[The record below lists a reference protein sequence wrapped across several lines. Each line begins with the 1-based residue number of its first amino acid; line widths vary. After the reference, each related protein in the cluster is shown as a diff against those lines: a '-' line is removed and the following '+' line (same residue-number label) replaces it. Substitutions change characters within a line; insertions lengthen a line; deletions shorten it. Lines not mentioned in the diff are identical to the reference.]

1 VQLTLKMGTAR
12 DGLDV
17 VDDGRRCGFR
27 PASRVPPALQYP
39 GAGAGYA
46 VGDHHA
52 LAGDGGRDSKEAL
65 MLLSSEMNAALNT
78 QIGHEFAAS
87 LRYVA
92 VAAYFAHDNLP
103 VLAQH
108 FYRQSDE
115 ERDHAM
121 RLVKYVVDAGGR
133 IAIPALPAADH
144 PIASAEEAVQLSL
157 ASELEVTQ
165 QINGLMDRAI
175 KENDHLT
182 RNFLGWFVNE
192 QLEEVSGME
201 TLLGMIR
208 RAGETGLLLVENYLA
223 NQGRTASVIREAET
237 E

>member
-1 VQLTLKMGTAR
+1 
-12 DGLDV
+12 
-17 VDDGRRCGFR
+17 
-27 PASRVPPALQYP
+27 
-39 GAGAGYA
+39 
-46 VGDHHA
+46 
-52 LAGDGGRDSKEAL
+52 

-92 VAAYFAHDNLP
+92 VAAYFAHENLP

-115 ERDHAM
+115 ERGHAM
-121 RLVKYVVDAGGR
+121 RIVKYVVDAGGH

-157 ASELEVTQ
+157 ASELEVTE
-165 QINGLMDRAI
+165 QINHLMDLAI
-175 KENDHLT
+175 SENDHLT
-182 RNFLGWFVNE
+182 RTFLGWFVNE
-192 QLEEVSGME
+192 QLEEVSSME

-208 RAGETGLLLVENYLA
+208 RAGEAGLLLVENSLA
-223 NQGRTASVIREAET
+223 TQGRALSATREAEP